1 MLAALH
7 VLSALGSQASTLSEF
22 AAKYDPYFASGELNH
37 RVDDAK
43 SIIAAVEA
51 AFADRATMDRLDGVT
66 FTSKDTDDWWWFNL
80 RTSNTEPLLRFNCE
94 AKNADTVNSITR
106 EVESFIKS

>member
-1 MLAALH
+1 MTTVKTVNYTAEQTAAL
-7 VLSALGSQASTLSEF
+7 VSAYVAAPTAQTVAKF
-22 AAKYDPYFASGELNH
+22 AEKFGKN
-37 RVDDAK
+37 AK
-43 SIIAAVEA
+43 SIIANVEA
-51 AFADRATMDRLDGVT
+51 AYEDIATTDRLDGVT
-66 FTSKDTDDWWWFNL
+66 FFSKDTDDWWWFNL